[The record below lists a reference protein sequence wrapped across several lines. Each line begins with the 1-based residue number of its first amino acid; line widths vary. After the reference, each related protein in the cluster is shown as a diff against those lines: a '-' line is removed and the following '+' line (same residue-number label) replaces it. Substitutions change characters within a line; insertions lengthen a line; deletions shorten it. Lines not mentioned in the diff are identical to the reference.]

1 MTDDQLKVL
10 AELRFESTLTQED
23 VWNSAQPHVRG
34 LHVDAQRVI
43 TRGLEDAQHSSGRS
57 PIGVVL
63 NGRSGAG
70 KTHLLGWV
78 RQRLRSEGGYFF
90 LSNLGDSDGFW
101 PNMVE
106 ALLQGLMQDG
116 DDTSSQLGTFLRR
129 LTAAS
134 GLEASSARAV
144 LGAVPLTAEALD
156 DFINALNRFDRKVA
170 SDCQDTARA
179 LVLYASPQSR
189 LSNVGSDYL
198 TSSEIAADDRRK
210 WGFRAKPH
218 DARRVVGDVSKL
230 LGLTGPSVIAVD
242 QIDTLVALSNKS
254 TTAIKDSS
262 DDEGVDGQIAAIA
275 DGLMLL
281 REETR
286 RTLTLVA
293 CLPQTWDL
301 IRTRSANS
309 VPDRFSVIPTLSRI
323 LDVQVGRDLVAA
335 RLAQTYERIGFTP
348 PYPTW
353 PVAPSAFDGITE
365 YTPRQV
371 LNRIDRHVEACL
383 QAREARELTSFAAE
397 PPVELPPDVGHTAG
411 LLPGVDLTPFDA
423 RFDELK
429 RAADITAPLDP
440 AKEDKGMPA
449 VLWAGLTA
457 WIAERGN
464 GQTWT
469 VDPLRGAKAATLH
482 ARLRQTL
489 DEETEDEAHWSFRAI
504 SNEHPRAAL
513 SRLDK
518 ARVASGIRLGVPDRT
533 LVLIR
538 NTQWSKGPQTQKA
551 LAEVEKA
558 GGVSVPITEDDLRT
572 FVALGKM
579 LEEHETGLQDWL
591 ADRRPASGT
600 ELFTAVLPASG
611 PVAPE
616 TTPAPVVNDVPMVPV
631 GNLVADRTGVSVTL
645 ESLRKHVVIFA
656 GSGSGKTVLIRR
668 LVEECALQG
677 VSSIVLDPNNDLARL
692 GDRWPE
698 RPAGRTAEDDVKA
711 DEYLRE
717 TDVVVWTPGRIGGR
731 PLSFPPLPDFASV
744 SDDPD
749 AFDFAVKAAVA
760 SLAPSA
766 RVTAN
771 TDKANRSKAVLTQ
784 ALTYYAESGGRSL
797 DGLINVLSDLPE
809 QVSELANATVV
820 AAELA
825 ETLMAAQI
833 NDPFLRQTV
842 APVDPG
848 VLLTPAPGKR
858 ARVSVI
864 SLDGL
869 PSLEERQSFVN
880 RLQMELFAWVKQHP
894 AGDRPLGG
902 LLVMDEA
909 QDLAPSTGRTAS
921 TDSSIQLASQ
931 ARKYG
936 LGLVLATQAPKA
948 VHNRISGN
956 ATTQFFGRLN
966 SPAHI
971 EAARNLA
978 RAKGK
983 DLPDLGRLQT
993 GEFYVTGEGVA
1004 FQKVLS
1010 PLCLTHHPR
1019 SPLTSDEVI
1028 DRAKAE

>member
-23 VWNSAQPHVRG
+23 VWNSTQPHVRG

-101 PNMVE
+101 PNVVE
-106 ALLQGLMQDG
+106 ALLQGLGQDG

-129 LTAAS
+129 LSSAAAV
-134 GLEASSARAV
+134 GASSAKAV
-144 LGAVPLTAEALD
+144 LGGAPLTPEVLD
-156 DFINALNRFDRKVA
+156 DFIGALNRFDRKVA
-170 SDCQDTARA
+170 SDCQDAARA
-179 LVLYASPQSR
+179 LVLFASPDSR
-189 LSNVGSDYL
+189 KSNVGYDYL
-198 TSSEIAADDRRK
+198 TSSDMAPEERSK

-218 DARRVVGDVSKL
+218 EARRVVGDVSKL
-230 LGLTGPSVIAVD
+230 LALTGPSVIAVD

-254 TTAIKDSS
+254 TTEIKSSS
-262 DDEGVDGQIAAIA
+262 DDESVDAQIAKIA

-309 VPDRFSVIPTLSRI
+309 VPDRFSVIPSLSRI
-323 LDVQVGRDLVAA
+323 PDIQVGQDLVAA
-335 RLAQTYERIGFTP
+335 RLAQTYEKIGFTP
-348 PYPTW
+348 PFPTW
-353 PVAPSAFDGITE
+353 PVAPSAFDGVTE

-383 QAREARELTSFAAE
+383 QGGEALELTSFA
-397 PPVELPPDVGHTAG
+397 VELSPDVGVITG
-411 LLPGVDLTPFDA
+411 RLPGVDLTPFDA

-457 WIAERGN
+457 WVAERGS
-464 GQTWT
+464 GRAWS
-469 VDPLRGAKAATLH
+469 VDRLRGAKSATLH

-489 DEETEDEAHWSFRAI
+489 DEELEDQAHWSFRAI
-504 SNEHPRAAL
+504 SNENPRAAL
-513 SRLDK
+513 SRLEK
-518 ARVASGIRLGVPDRT
+518 ARVASGIRLGVPDRA

-538 NTQWSKGPQTQKA
+538 NTQWSKGPQTRKE
-551 LAEVEKA
+551 LAEAETS

-572 FVALGKM
+572 FTALGQM
-579 LEEHETGLQDWL
+579 LEEHRTGLQDWL
-591 ADRRPASGT
+591 ADRRPATGT
-600 ELFTAVLPASG
+600 ELFRAVLPASADEPG
-611 PVAPE
+611 TRSVAPE
-616 TTPAPVVNDVPMVPV
+616 PPPNDTPMVPV
-631 GNLVADRTGVSVTL
+631 GNLVADRTAVSVTL

-668 LVEECALQG
+668 LVEECALLG

-698 RPAGRTAEDDVKA
+698 QPKSWNADDQAKA
-711 DEYLRE
+711 DKYLGD
-717 TDVVVWTPGRIGGR
+717 TDVVIWTPGRVGGR

-771 TDKANRSKAVLTQ
+771 TDKANKGKAVLTQ

-797 DGLINVLSDLPE
+797 DGLINVLADLPE
-809 QVSELANATVV
+809 QVSELANATVI
-820 AAELA
+820 AGELA

-833 NDPFLRQTV
+833 NDPFLRQTA

-894 AGDRPLGG
+894 AGDKPLGG

-978 RAKGK
+978 RNKGK
-983 DLPDLGRLQT
+983 ELPDLGRLQT

-1004 FQKVLS
+1004 FQKVLA

-1028 DRAKAE
+1028 DRAKDE

>member
-106 ALLQGLMQDG
+106 ALLQGFAQDG

-129 LTAAS
+129 LTSAT

-144 LGAVPLTAEALD
+144 LGGAPLTPEALD
-156 DFINALNRFDRKVA
+156 EFISALNRFNRKVA
-170 SDCQDTARA
+170 SDCQDAARA
-179 LVLYASPQSR
+179 LVLFASPQSR
-189 LSNVGSDYL
+189 KSNVGYDYL
-198 TSSEIAADDRRK
+198 TSSEIAADDRGK
-210 WGFRAKPH
+210 WGFRGKPH
-218 DARRVVGDVSKL
+218 EARRVVGDVSKL

-254 TTAIKDSS
+254 TTAIKESS
-262 DDEGVDGQIAAIA
+262 DGEGVDGQIAAIA

-293 CLPQTWDL
+293 CLPQTWEL
-301 IRTRSANS
+301 IRARSANS
-309 VPDRFSVIPTLSRI
+309 VPDRFSVIPSLSRI
-323 LDVQVGRDLVAA
+323 PDSEVGRDLVAA
-335 RLAQTYERIGFTP
+335 RVAQTYERIGFTP

-353 PVAPSAFDGITE
+353 PVAPSAFDRVME

-383 QAREARELTSFAAE
+383 QARKALELTSFAAE
-397 PPVELPPDVGHTAG
+397 LSPVAG
-411 LLPGVDLTPFDA
+411 NVTGVLDLTGVDLTPFDA

-440 AKEDKGMPA
+440 AREDKGMPA

-457 WIAERGN
+457 WIAERGP
-464 GQTWT
+464 GQAWS
-469 VDPLRGAKAATLH
+469 VEPLRGAKAATLH

-489 DEETEDEAHWSFRAI
+489 DEELEDQAHWSFRAI

-513 SRLDK
+513 SRLEK
-518 ARVASGIRLGVPDRT
+518 ARVASGIRLGVPDRS

-551 LAEVEKA
+551 LEEIEKA

-572 FVALGKM
+572 FSALGKM
-579 LEEHETGLQDWL
+579 LEEHEPGLQDWL

-600 ELFTAVLPASG
+600 ELFTAVLPAAG
-611 PVAPE
+611 PVARESVPE
-616 TTPAPVVNDVPMVPV
+616 SPASDVPMVPV
-631 GNLVADRTGVSVTL
+631 GNLVADRTGISVTL

-668 LVEECALQG
+668 LVEECALLG

-698 RPAGRTAEDDVKA
+698 RPAGRTAPDDAKA

-749 AFDFAVKAAVA
+749 AFDFAINAAVT

-771 TDKANRSKAVLTQ
+771 TDKANRSKAVLRQ

-797 DGLINVLSDLPE
+797 DGFISVLSDLPE
-809 QVSELANATVV
+809 QVSELANATVI

-1004 FQKVLS
+1004 FQKVRS

-1028 DRAKAE
+1028 DRAKGE